1 MAKIKRGLETA
12 CSYVLYPLGPGLP
25 LCAFHII
32 KDHRLAEAKLN
43 DFPVCN
49 KKTCPKNGEGGV

>member
-32 KDHRLAEAKLN
+32 KDHRMAEAKLN
-43 DFPVCN
+43 DFPRVQ
-49 KKTCPKNGEGGV
+49 